1 VRRAGSCPGPIDGLR
16 PGTRGLPGIPRRLR
30 INHRGEKFGL
40 HELIHALQTLAFA
53 AIAANGAALVIQ
65 QHFQV
70 ESKLAHDL

>member
-1 VRRAGSCPGPIDGLR
+1 
-16 PGTRGLPGIPRRLR
+16 
-30 INHRGEKFGL
+30 L